1 MYERFYGLPE
11 RPFSLTSNPRYLL
24 LTATHAEALSTL
36 QYGLSSRRGIVVM
49 IGEAGTGKTTVIR
62 AAIASLP
69 AGGRFV
75 TMNNPILRRSE
86 FFQHLADGFGLSQ
99 AAATSKTHFLTEL
112 TRTLEAS
119 LRNGEQTALIVDEAH
134 ALPHDILEEIRL
146 LANIETDEDKLLPV
160 VLAGQPELADVLNKP
175 ELRQLK
181 QRVAMRCSLGPLDLK
196 ETAAYIAGRIRVA
209 GGDPVTIFTP
219 DAVEL
224 IHACSGGVPRTI
236 SVICDNALVTGFA
249 ADERPVGRRTVQ
261 DVCRDLDLK
270 VLGPA
275 AVEREEPQGPRAVMT
290 PRLDTPRI
298 DTAPRN
304 DAAPRIE
311 KNSAPAVVPYGR
323 IFREDAVAAPRP
335 RFFARLF
342 S

>member
-24 LTATHAEALSTL
+24 LTTAHAEALSTL

-86 FFQHLADGFGLSQ
+86 FFQHLADGFGLSPV
-99 AAATSKTHFLTEL
+99 ASTSKTRFLAEL
-112 TRTLEAS
+112 TKTLEAS
-119 LRNGEQTALIVDEAH
+119 LRSGEQTALIVDEAH
-134 ALPHDILEEIRL
+134 ALPPDILEEIRL

-160 VLAGQPELADVLNKP
+160 VLAGQPELADVLNRP

-181 QRVAMRCSLGPLDLK
+181 QRVAMRCSLGPLSLK

-209 GGDPVTIFTP
+209 GGDPATIFSP

-224 IHACSGGVPRTI
+224 IHVCSGGVPRTI

-249 ADERPVGRRTVQ
+249 ADERPVSRRTVQ

-270 VLGPA
+270 VFEPA
-275 AVEREEPQGPRAVMT
+275 PIARQESENTRA
-290 PRLDTPRI
+290 PS
-298 DTAPRN
+298 
-304 DAAPRIE
+304 APRIE
-311 KNSAPAVVPYGR
+311 KVTAPPVVPTGR
-323 IFREDAVAAPRP
+323 ILREDAVVPRP
-335 RFFARLF
+335 RLFTRLF